1 MKLDNYLTRLE
12 NLERKG
18 RRRNLALAN
27 GLDFS
32 SNDYLGLATH
42 PDIKAAVEAALQRGV
57 PLGATGS
64 RLLRGNHAEHEAL
77 EAEAAAHFS
86 APRMIYF
93 GSGYMANL
101 AALSTLP
108 QPGDLIVYDE
118 LIHASAHAGIRA
130 GRAEAVSARHNDA
143 QAFEDRI
150 RAWREGGG
158 RGTPWI
164 VVESIY
170 SMDGDQ
176 APLKALHTIATRYD
190 GVLYIDEAHATGV
203 YGANG
208 GGFAATLGDAE
219 NIVTLHTC
227 GKALGGSGAL
237 LGAHATLCDY
247 LVNRAS
253 GFVFTTAPS
262 PLQAAALR
270 EALRILR
277 DQPER
282 RARLFSRISHANE
295 RIATALGQPVS
306 GTQIIP
312 IIVGDNERAVR
323 LAAQMQAQGF
333 DIRAI
338 RPPTVPHGTARLRIS
353 ITLNVGLA
361 DIDRMVETLSHA
373 TFREA
378 A

>member
-1 MKLDNYLTRLE
+1 MKLDTYLTRLE

-18 RRRNLALAN
+18 RRRNLALAD

-42 PDIKAAVEAALQRGV
+42 PGIKAAVEAALQRGV

-130 GRAEAVSARHNDA
+130 GRAEAVGARHNDA

-150 RAWREGGG
+150 RAWRENGG

-176 APLKALHTIATRYD
+176 APLKALHAIATRYN

-208 GGFAATLGDAE
+208 GDLPLLLAMRKILSRCIPAA
-219 NIVTLHTC
+219 
-227 GKALGGSGAL
+227 
-237 LGAHATLCDY
+237 
-247 LVNRAS
+247 R
-253 GFVFTTAPS
+253 
-262 PLQAAALR
+262 
-270 EALRILR
+270 
-277 DQPER
+277 
-282 RARLFSRISHANE
+282 
-295 RIATALGQPVS
+295 
-306 GTQIIP
+306 
-312 IIVGDNERAVR
+312 R
-323 LAAQMQAQGF
+323 LAAPVPCWAHMPRCATISSIVRAASSLPPPPRPCRPQPCARHF
-333 DIRAI
+333 DIA
-338 RPPTVPHGTARLRIS
+338 
-353 ITLNVGLA
+353 
-361 DIDRMVETLSHA
+361 
-373 TFREA
+373 
-378 A
+378 

>member
-1 MKLDNYLTRLE
+1 
-12 NLERKG
+12 
-18 RRRNLALAN
+18 
-27 GLDFS
+27 
-32 SNDYLGLATH
+32 
-42 PDIKAAVEAALQRGV
+42 
-57 PLGATGS
+57 
-64 RLLRGNHAEHEAL
+64 
-77 EAEAAAHFS
+77 
-86 APRMIYF
+86 
-93 GSGYMANL
+93 
-101 AALSTLP
+101 
-108 QPGDLIVYDE
+108 
-118 LIHASAHAGIRA
+118 
-130 GRAEAVSARHNDA
+130 
-143 QAFEDRI
+143 
-150 RAWREGGG
+150 
-158 RGTPWI
+158 
-164 VVESIY
+164 
-170 SMDGDQ
+170 
-176 APLKALHTIATRYD
+176 
-190 GVLYIDEAHATGV
+190 
-203 YGANG
+203 
-208 GGFAATLGDAE
+208 ATLGDAG

-253 GFVFTTAPS
+253 GFIFTTAPS

-361 DIDRMVETLSHA
+361 DIDRMVETLSYA